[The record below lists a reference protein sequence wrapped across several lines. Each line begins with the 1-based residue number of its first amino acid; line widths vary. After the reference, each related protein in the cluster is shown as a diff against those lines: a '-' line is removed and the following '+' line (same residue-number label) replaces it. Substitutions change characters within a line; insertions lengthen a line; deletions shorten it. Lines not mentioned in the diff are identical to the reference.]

1 MIFSKYKDISQFL
14 TKKQRIGL
22 FGLSSMIFIGMI
34 LEMFGLGILVPIIS
48 IMQNPELIENYQ
60 YLNIF
65 NNKTDYRSLIQI
77 FLGAIFF
84 LNISRAFYMLFLTYL
99 QNKYISKVTAN
110 ISNMLFANY
119 LDQDY
124 TFFFK
129 YQYFQID

>member
-84 LNISRAFYMLFLTYL
+84 
-99 QNKYISKVTAN
+99 
-110 ISNMLFANY
+110 
-119 LDQDY
+119 
-124 TFFFK
+124 
-129 YQYFQID
+129 